1 MSVPHPDE
9 WMTDDG
15 MSEVGADGRRSVPA
29 ERRENGSFVPDDH
42 AASATAAFGVP
53 GFGSAGIGLLGP
65 DASLPGV
72 IIGASLAGGA
82 GGFMPPGGLGPGG
95 GTGSGGHDHRS
106 SLVRPYAVTGGRTK
120 PSYQLQIEAMVS
132 ATAYEA
138 RDLSAL
144 SPECQSILGCC
155 RDWRSVA
162 EISAVLRMPL
172 GVARVLIGDMAME
185 GLVRVHQ
192 ADYAQGRP
200 DLNLLERVLSGLRK
214 L

>member
-1 MSVPHPDE
+1 MSVPRHDE
-9 WMTDDG
+9 WLAEGGLSKPD
-15 MSEVGADGRRSVPA
+15 ADGRLPVLGDRREGSLFGPGDFAAPDKGPQFSVPDK
-29 ERRENGSFVPDDH
+29 S
-42 AASATAAFGVP
+42 
-53 GFGSAGIGLLGP
+53 
-65 DASLPGV
+65 
-72 IIGASLAGGA
+72 
-82 GGFMPPGGLGPGG
+82 
-95 GTGSGGHDHRS
+95 S

-132 ATAYEA
+132 ASHYEA
-138 RDLSAL
+138 HDLSSL
-144 SPECQSILGCC
+144 SPECQSILGYC

-172 GVARVLIGDMAME
+172 GVARVLIGDMAVE

-192 ADYAQGRP
+192 ADHSQGRP

>member
-1 MSVPHPDE
+1 MSVPRHDE
-9 WMTDDG
+9 WMADG
-15 MSEVGADGRRSVPA
+15 GNGRRPGPADGRG
-29 ERRENGSFVPDDH
+29 NGVHSPGDFGMPDISF
-42 AASATAAFGVP
+42 
-53 GFGSAGIGLLGP
+53 
-65 DASLPGV
+65 
-72 IIGASLAGGA
+72 
-82 GGFMPPGGLGPGG
+82 GLGDE
-95 GTGSGGHDHRS
+95 TAS

-132 ATAYEA
+132 ASHYEA
-138 RDLSAL
+138 RDLSVL
-144 SPECQSILGCC
+144 SPECQSILGYC

-192 ADYAQGRP
+192 ADHGQGRP

>member
-1 MSVPHPDE
+1 VSVPRPEE
-9 WMTDDG
+9 WLADSG
-15 MSEVGADGRRSVPA
+15 MPTVNSGNHRAADGRDL
-29 ERRENGSFVPDDH
+29 GSSSMAGDLD
-42 AASATAAFGVP
+42 AAFAFVTTDVG
-53 GFGSAGIGLLGP
+53 
-65 DASLPGV
+65 
-72 IIGASLAGGA
+72 
-82 GGFMPPGGLGPGG
+82 
-95 GTGSGGHDHRS
+95 S

-120 PSYQLQIEAMVS
+120 PRYSLQIEAMVAAS
-132 ATAYEA
+132 HYEA
-138 RDLSAL
+138 RDLSVL
-144 SPECQSILGCC
+144 SPECQSILGFC

-192 ADYAQGRP
+192 ADHGHGRP

>member
-1 MSVPHPDE
+1 VSVPRHDD
-9 WMTDDG
+9 WMAEGSRPG
-15 MSEVGADGRRSVPA
+15 MDSFRPGPADGRDSSVQSPDDL
-29 ERRENGSFVPDDH
+29 GVPD
-42 AASATAAFGVP
+42 V
-53 GFGSAGIGLLGP
+53 GFGLP
-65 DASLPGV
+65 DQS
-72 IIGASLAGGA
+72 
-82 GGFMPPGGLGPGG
+82 
-95 GTGSGGHDHRS
+95 S

-132 ATAYEA
+132 ASHYEA
-138 RDLSAL
+138 RDLSVL
-144 SPECQSILGCC
+144 SPECQSILGYC

-192 ADYAQGRP
+192 ADHAQGRP

>member
-1 MSVPHPDE
+1 MSVPRHDE
-9 WMTDDG
+9 WMADG
-15 MSEVGADGRRSVPA
+15 GRSGPDGHRPGPADGR
-29 ERRENGSFVPDDH
+29 NGGSPSPDDFGLPDI
-42 AASATAAFGVP
+42 AFG
-53 GFGSAGIGLLGP
+53 LP
-65 DASLPGV
+65 DQA
-72 IIGASLAGGA
+72 
-82 GGFMPPGGLGPGG
+82 
-95 GTGSGGHDHRS
+95 S

-132 ATAYEA
+132 ASHYEA
-138 RDLSAL
+138 RDLSVL
-144 SPECQSILGCC
+144 SPECQSILGYC

-192 ADYAQGRP
+192 ADHGQGRP